1 MNQRPQPLLPVSSAD
16 GQAIPG
22 HARLAV
28 RQGDFWELH
37 EDSWV
42 GMLALNPRPAG
53 PGDYQFAALFHAMR
67 LTSGNLSLQSP

>member
-28 RQGDFWELH
+28 CQVTPEQLGNFSRASLLL
-37 EDSWV
+37 S
-42 GMLALNPRPAG
+42 NPFAAM
-53 PGDYQFAALFHAMR
+53 PGAHQSTALFHAMR
-67 LTSGNLSLQSP
+67 LTSGVLSLQSP